1 MLLKNSKICSVNS
14 FYELL
19 LFDQIL
25 HNAKFLNNETSNKL
39 TIKDNIKLSKLN
51 KFSAEKDIKLILFT
65 SSNNDEEICVPESL

>member
-65 SSNNDEEICVPESL
+65 LSNNDEEICVPESL